1 MAVFRQ
7 SLQKPDFFIL
17 LRCSA
22 ARARA
27 RSSLSSAVRR
37 ARFGFLGAAGFAS
50 LVAAGFEALV
60 VRADF
65 AFGYAGVLGLRL
77 VSGLSS

>member
-7 SLQKPDFFIL
+7 SLQRPDFFIL

-27 RSSLSSAVRR
+27 RSCLSSGVRR
-37 ARFGFLGAAGFAS
+37 ARFGFLGAGGFAS
-50 LVAAGFEALV
+50 LAAAGFEVLV
-60 VRADF
+60 ARVDF
-65 AFGYAGVLGLRL
+65 AFGLVGVLGLRL
-77 VSGLSS
+77 GSGLSS